1 MTTDLMRRVKSWPWL
16 TLSPVLI
23 FVLVAL
29 LGPLLAPYDPSVQD
43 YDAVLQGPGAAHWL
57 GTDYLGRDIFSRI
70 VGGARVSLV
79 AMAIVLVAAL
89 AIGVIVGSFA
99 GYVGGR
105 IELVL
110 ISLIDIALALPS
122 LVIALALIGIMG
134 PGYWS
139 MIIALTLAW
148 WANYA
153 RMSRAVVIAELQ
165 TPYIEAAR
173 VMGAS
178 HLWIFVRHLLPHVL
192 GLVVVYASADAGAL
206 VLAIATLS
214 FLGLGVAPPT
224 PEWGQMLVDGM
235 SYIEEYPS
243 LVVLPGIALTLVVVS
258 FNLLGEAFALQK
270 VPRPVR
276 GRALRRRRVAR
287 HAEEGQRAA
296 IEQGSR
302 TT

>member
-1 MTTDLMRRVKSWPWL
+1 MPTALISRMKSWPWL
-16 TLSPVLI
+16 TLLPVVI
-23 FVLVAL
+23 FVLVAV
-29 LGPLLAPYDPSVQD
+29 LGPLLAPYDTAAQD

-79 AMAIVLVAAL
+79 AMSIVLVAAL
-89 AIGVIVGSFA
+89 AIGVVVGSFA

-105 IELVL
+105 VELVL

-134 PGYWS
+134 PGYRS

-270 VPRPVR
+270 VPRPIR
-276 GRALRRRRVAR
+276 GRLLRRRRQGR
-287 HAEEGQRAA
+287 RAEEARRSA
-296 IEQGSR
+296 IEQETR
-302 TT
+302 PA